1 MTDPLVPADCD
12 LRDFP
17 FMPLDVARLR
27 DSDLAS
33 DEPPEACWAA
43 VLLWCAS
50 WHQVP
55 AASIPNSEAWI
66 AKAAG
71 YLSRGKIDPAWKRVR
86 NGALRGWI
94 ECDDGRL
101 YHPVVAEKARDA
113 WRGKLEQRWRS
124 ECARVRKHNER
135 HGTSVPTPQMDAW
148 ISGGCVSAD
157 FRNVTCD
164 KTPMSHGQTEIVTDD
179 TTRKSHESHAE
190 NASKRQGERKGQGEV
205 KEKEKD
211 KHPTGVGAQPEKPGT
226 EHPGPQV
233 LVAQEPP
240 STGIPPCP
248 HERIRALWA
257 EVLPKLPQHRIWTE
271 TRRKHLQTRWRDTA
285 VDEGWKTQ
293 EQGVDWFRKLFVFV
307 GESQFLTGRAPSS
320 RPGQPPFVCELEW
333 LLLPSNW
340 AKVIEGKYH
349 QEAA

>member
-1 MTDPLVPADCD
+1 MTEPLTPADCD
-12 LRDFP
+12 LRDFA

-86 NGALRGWI
+86 SGAMRGWV

-124 ECARVRKHNER
+124 ECARIRKHNER

-148 ISGGCVSAD
+148 ISGGCVPAD

-164 KTPMSHGQTEIVTDD
+164 KTPMSHGQAEIVTDD
-179 TTRKSHESHAE
+179 TPSKSHESHAE
-190 NASKRQGERKGQGEV
+190 NASKRQGERKGQGQGEI
-205 KEKEKD
+205 KEKEKEKAPAAPAPLPD
-211 KHPTGVGAQPEKPGT
+211 WMPEEAWRGFLAMRTKIRKPPTDRAKELLIAKLDAMREGGDDIAAVLDQSTLNGWQDLFPLKTDQRQRHAPRAENFASIDYGPG
-226 EHPGPQV
+226 
-233 LVAQEPP
+233 
-240 STGIPPCP
+240 
-248 HERIRALWA
+248 
-257 EVLPKLPQHRIWTE
+257 
-271 TRRKHLQTRWRDTA
+271 
-285 VDEGWKTQ
+285 
-293 EQGVDWFRKLFVFV
+293 
-307 GESQFLTGRAPSS
+307 GR
-320 RPGQPPFVCELEW
+320 L
-333 LLLPSNW
+333 
-340 AKVIEGKYH
+340 
-349 QEAA
+349 